1 MKTAIPCLAVL
12 LALSACGTARMAAV
26 PENEDS
32 QEELVNL
39 GYQRVRRKNVTTSVS
54 QLKVRDAQN
63 YTNMYDY
70 LRGRIAGVQVEG
82 TSIYI
87 RGKSSINADTS
98 AMILVD
104 GVETTNLDSLNP
116 QDVSSVE
123 VLKDASASI
132 YGTRGANGVV
142 LITTK
147 KGNRD

>member
-1 MKTAIPCLAVL
+1 M
-12 LALSACGTARMAAV
+12 
-26 PENEDS
+26 
-32 QEELVNL
+32 
-39 GYQRVRRKNVTTSVS
+39 RRKNVTTSVS